1 MANKSKIFDTFLPYI
16 LNTADILGKAELNAL
31 LTKYSEVER
40 KHFKLWLSSI
50 NLLDTF
56 LNNDV
61 LGRSYFFT
69 EIVKEF
75 SPKYVFRCVVNHG

>member
-1 MANKSKIFDTFLPYI
+1 M
-16 LNTADILGKAELNAL
+16 
-31 LTKYSEVER
+31 
-40 KHFKLWLSSI
+40 
-50 NLLDTF
+50 LDTF

-75 SPKYVFRCVVNHG
+75 SPKYVLTSNHHEAIKKINELGCVIINGEPGIGKTTLAQQICLEFILNEYELVVIEDSISDA